1 MMLKCDICGTE
12 INIEDDEYLIDMRVV
27 SYYQGGM
34 VRDRV
39 LNTVIK
45 CRECIILDQ

>member
-1 MMLKCDICGTE
+1 MMLKCAVCGTE
-12 INIEDDEYLIDMRVV
+12 IDIEHDEYLIDMRVV
-27 SYYQGGM
+27 SHYQGGM

-45 CRECIILDQ
+45 CRECIILDR